1 MRPAPV
7 RPASSPAPA
16 ARAGAALVTVLLV
29 TSVLMLLGIG
39 FLNLSA
45 TEVQIAANERQADQA
60 LFVAEAGLAQ
70 AVRDLVYDLNFKQ
83 TARVAPSW
91 MYNADAGEP
100 AGRVLNGPPRLT
112 WDELSRRPVAGAAL
126 ALDLTQAGTAAPAP
140 PQYLDPRR
148 RRSGK
153 LDWFA
158 QPWVRVPYPN
168 TTLGNPDRGT
178 LGSYTV
184 DLLSESGSP
193 NRIYVRVAGETAQGR
208 ARVVLRGELEAA
220 NLSPWNTAAYS
231 GGPLHGGRSVPGTVV
246 LRGSA
251 YIRGAAALGGSAHLY
266 NNYSDGTGV
275 SAPDAFLVAK
285 LPPLPD
291 GSLHGTLRV
300 RGDLSVSG
308 ASSIGLPEEGSD
320 ALRQTMEG
328 VYVTGSTSAPPGAIH
343 ADRLG
348 GRVPD
353 VASPGLLDYHTRL
366 DAQAG
371 TGRVGE
377 AAGETETERAM
388 TLYREDAGTTVLTD
402 ATASGLGIE
411 KEGGCF
417 RISHSTPSFTLGD
430 SGNRLIYDRAA
441 AALTFEGPG
450 PRGDGVLAFVD
461 GCLKVSLRG
470 ALEYRNTGTLV
481 VNGEVRL
488 EGEQGGGALY
498 AADSY
503 PIPHSLGVIARDDIT
518 FDGSPGSRYL
528 GAFFAGGKI
537 RARQEIRLGGA
548 LVAANEVWLDHPT
561 DLYQVPSLVAN
572 LPPGMPGAGARWTL
586 TAFSWREMLEQ

>member
-1 MRPAPV
+1 MRPAPA

-16 ARAGAALVTVLLV
+16 ARAGAALVTALLV
-29 TSVLMLLGIG
+29 TGVLMLLGVG

-83 TARVAPSW
+83 AAGIRPSW
-91 MYNADAGEP
+91 WYNADAGEP
-100 AGRVLNGPPRLT
+100 AGRVLNAPPRLA
-112 WDELSRRPVAGAAL
+112 WEEVSRRPVPGPAL
-126 ALDLTQAGTAAPAP
+126 ALDLTQAGRAAPPP
-140 PQYLDPRR
+140 PQYLDSHRR
-148 RRSGK
+148 RGGK

-168 TTLGNPDRGT
+168 TTLGKPDRGT

-220 NLSPWNTAAYS
+220 DLSPWNTAAYS
-231 GGPLHGGRSVPGTVV
+231 GAPLHGGTPVPGRFI

-251 YIRGAAALGGSAHLY
+251 YVRGTAALGGSAHQY
-266 NNYSDGTGV
+266 NNYSDGTGS
-275 SAPDAFLVAK
+275 SAPDAILVGK

-291 GSLHGTLRV
+291 GSLRGALRV
-300 RGDLSVSG
+300 RGDLSLSG

-320 ALRQTMEG
+320 AVKQTIEG
-328 VYVTGSTSAPPGAIH
+328 VYVTGSTSAPAGAVH

-353 VASPGLLDYHTRL
+353 VPPPSLLDYHTRL

-371 TGRVGE
+371 TARARE
-377 AAGETETERAM
+377 AAGRTEAERAM
-388 TLYREDAGTTVLTD
+388 TLYREDAGGAILND
-402 ATASGLGIE
+402 ATASILGIE

-417 RISHSTPSFTLGD
+417 RINHSTPSFVLGNP
-430 SGNRLIYDRAA
+430 GNRVIYDQAA
-441 AALTFEGPG
+441 AVLTFDGAG

-461 GCLKVSLRG
+461 GCLKVHLRG
-470 ALEYRNTGTLV
+470 SLQYRNTGTLV

-488 EGEQGGGALY
+488 DGDRGGGALY
-498 AADSY
+498 AADTY
-503 PIPHSLGVIARDDIT
+503 PVPHSLGVIARDDIT

-528 GAFFAGGKI
+528 GAFFAGGRI
-537 RARQEIRLGGA
+537 RVRGEIMLGGA
-548 LVAANEVWLDHPT
+548 LVAADELRLEHAT
-561 DLYQVPSLVAN
+561 HLYQVPALRSN
-572 LPPGMPGAGARWTL
+572 LPPGMPGGGARWML